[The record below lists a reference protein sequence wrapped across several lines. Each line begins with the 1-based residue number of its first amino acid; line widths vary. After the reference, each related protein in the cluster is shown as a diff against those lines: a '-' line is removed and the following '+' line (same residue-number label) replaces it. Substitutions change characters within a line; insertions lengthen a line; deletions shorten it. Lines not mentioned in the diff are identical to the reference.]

1 MIRCL
6 GWDDWLM
13 LLTLVGS
20 SEEHVPP
27 RYRLISH
34 QVAFTFYCAFVI
46 LSENLALNL
55 VLGKADLTE
64 IPALVN
70 VSHLLPS
77 SQTPPSDRAQYFLA
91 AITTY
96 ILTTVIFKAA
106 LGLFYLRIVISRR
119 LQCVVYVTM
128 AISMTYGIAY
138 LFFTLFQCGEPRD
151 LVGKRIG
158 GECVSNAAL
167 LGVGLSEGAVNATAD
182 WILALLP
189 IIPLRKANMPRP
201 AKLSASFVI
210 LAGAAGS
217 VCSVVRLPFITDY
230 SPEGDFLLKSS
241 RFTLW
246 SVAECGICITAA
258 SLATLRPLFRTCLEG
273 ARETLSRSGHSRQ
286 KNTGT
291 SQSTSGRYD
300 QMHDDPMSLSGLE
313 LQPRAK
319 AVITGGTGHWQDQQ
333 HAKLWNPRS
342 YRLRADPRPH
352 LTAGGEAQPPTSE
365 PSTATLDEPS
375 FHQEGPSKV
384 APVVSSHAEPEYL
397 GRDMIQASTPR
408 STRNST
414 PESTD
419 LREKSFL
426 DV

>member
-1 MIRCL
+1 MSFGLHISQSDLDTVSERVYRTTVATGCFLASAWISVGLRFGVRGIMIRCL
-6 GWDDWLM
+6 GWDDWLI
-13 LLTLVGS
+13 LVT
-20 SEEHVPP
+20 
-27 RYRLISH
+27 I
-34 QVAFTFYCAFVI
+34 VAFTFYCTFVI

-55 VLGKADLTE
+55 VLGKADLAE
-64 IPALVN
+64 IPSLV
-70 VSHLLPS
+70 
-77 SQTPPSDRAQYFLA
+77 DYFLA

-119 LQCVVYVTM
+119 LQHVVYVTM

-182 WILALLP
+182 WTLALLP

-230 SPEGDFLLKSS
+230 SPGSDFLLKSS

-258 SLATLRPLFRTCLEG
+258 SLATLRPL
-273 ARETLSRSGHSRQ
+273 RE

-300 QMHDDPMSLSGLE
+300 QMHDDPLSLSGLE
-313 LQPRAK
+313 LQPRAQ

-333 HAKLWNPRS
+333 HAKLWKPRS
-342 YRLRADPRPH
+342 YRLSAAPRPH
-352 LTAGGEAQPPTSE
+352 LTAGDEPHRPITE
-365 PSTATLDEPS
+365 PSTVILDEPS
-375 FHQEGPSKV
+375 THQEGPAKG
-384 APVVSSHAEPEYL
+384 APVVSSHAKREPFD
-397 GRDMIQASTPR
+397 RDMIQASTSR
-408 STRNST
+408 STRDST
-414 PESTD
+414 PENND

>member
-6 GWDDWLM
+6 GWDDWLI
-13 LLTLVGS
+13 LVT
-20 SEEHVPP
+20 
-27 RYRLISH
+27 I
-34 QVAFTFYCAFVI
+34 VAFTFYCTFVI

-55 VLGKADLTE
+55 VLGKADLAE
-64 IPALVN
+64 IPSLVN
-70 VSHLLPS
+70 
-77 SQTPPSDRAQYFLA
+77 YFLA

-119 LQCVVYVTM
+119 LQHVVYVTM
-128 AISMTYGIAY
+128 VISMTYGIAY

-182 WILALLP
+182 WTLALLP

-230 SPEGDFLLKSS
+230 SPDNDFLLKSS

-300 QMHDDPMSLSGLE
+300 QMHDDTLSLSGLE
-313 LQPRAK
+313 LQPRAQ

-333 HAKLWNPRS
+333 HAKLWKPRS
-342 YRLRADPRPH
+342 YRLKAAPRPH
-352 LTAGGEAQPPTSE
+352 LTAGDDPQPPPSE
-365 PSTATLDEPS
+365 LFTVSLDEPS
-375 FHQEGPSKV
+375 THQEGPAKGASV
-384 APVVSSHAEPEYL
+384 ISSHAERESSD
-397 GRDMIQASTPR
+397 RDMIQASKSR
-408 STRNST
+408 STRDPTLEGN
-414 PESTD
+414 D

>member
-6 GWDDWLM
+6 GWDDWLI
-13 LLTLVGS
+13 LVT
-20 SEEHVPP
+20 
-27 RYRLISH
+27 I
-34 QVAFTFYCAFVI
+34 VAFTFYCTFVI

-55 VLGKADLTE
+55 VLGKADLAE
-64 IPALVN
+64 IPSLVN
-70 VSHLLPS
+70 
-77 SQTPPSDRAQYFLA
+77 YFLA

-119 LQCVVYVTM
+119 LQHVVYVTM

-201 AKLSASFVI
+201 AKFSASFVI

-230 SPEGDFLLKSS
+230 SPGSDFLLKSS

-300 QMHDDPMSLSGLE
+300 QMHDDPLSLSGLE
-313 LQPRAK
+313 LQPRAQ
-319 AVITGGTGHWQDQQ
+319 AVITGGSGHWQDQQ

-342 YRLRADPRPH
+342 YRLKAAPRPH
-352 LTAGGEAQPPTSE
+352 LTAGDEAQPPPSEPCIVTPDE
-365 PSTATLDEPS
+365 PST
-375 FHQEGPSKV
+375 HQEGASKV
-384 APVVSSHAEPEYL
+384 APMVSSPAKRQSFD
-397 GRDMIQASTPR
+397 RDMIQASTSH
-408 STRNST
+408 STRDST
-414 PESTD
+414 LEDTD

>member
-6 GWDDWLM
+6 GWDDWLI
-13 LLTLVGS
+13 LVT
-20 SEEHVPP
+20 
-27 RYRLISH
+27 I
-34 QVAFTFYCAFVI
+34 VAFTFYCTFVI

-64 IPALVN
+64 IPSLVN
-70 VSHLLPS
+70 
-77 SQTPPSDRAQYFLA
+77 YFLA

-106 LGLFYLRIVISRR
+106 LGLFYLRIVVSRR
-119 LQCVVYVTM
+119 LQHVVYVTM

-158 GECVSNAAL
+158 GECVSNTAL

-230 SPEGDFLLKSS
+230 SPGSDFLLKSS

-300 QMHDDPMSLSGLE
+300 QMHDDPLSLSGLE
-313 LQPRAK
+313 LQPRAQ
-319 AVITGGTGHWQDQQ
+319 AVITGGSGHWQDQQ

-342 YRLRADPRPH
+342 YRLKAAPRPH
-352 LTAGGEAQPPTSE
+352 LTAGDEAQPPPSEPCIVTPDE
-365 PSTATLDEPS
+365 PST
-375 FHQEGPSKV
+375 HQEGASKV
-384 APVVSSHAEPEYL
+384 APMVSSPAKRQSFD
-397 GRDMIQASTPR
+397 RDMIPASTSH
-408 STRNST
+408 STRDST
-414 PESTD
+414 LDDTD